1 MQPKLSRS
9 LIANNISK
17 VTILVVENDATP
29 RLLMEVMLKR
39 DNFNVMIA
47 ADSTEALDI
56 LRQQRVNGIIVGTL
70 MSGISGMEFCRVLRA
85 RPDTV
90 NLPILML
97 LSTSDAASI
106 ERSKAAG
113 ADDYLIKPVIS
124 RELTTKIRA
133 MLHRD

>member
-9 LIANNISK
+9 LIASNTSK
-17 VTILVVENDATP
+17 VSLLVVENDATP

-39 DNFNVMIA
+39 DNFNVMMA
-47 ADSTEALDI
+47 TDSTEALDI
-56 LRQQRVNGIIVGTL
+56 LRQQRVNGIIIGTL
-70 MSGISGMEFCRVLRA
+70 MSGLSGTAFCRVLRA

-113 ADDYLIKPVIS
+113 ADDHLTKPVIS
-124 RELTTKIRA
+124 RELTVKIRA
-133 MLHRD
+133 MLRRD